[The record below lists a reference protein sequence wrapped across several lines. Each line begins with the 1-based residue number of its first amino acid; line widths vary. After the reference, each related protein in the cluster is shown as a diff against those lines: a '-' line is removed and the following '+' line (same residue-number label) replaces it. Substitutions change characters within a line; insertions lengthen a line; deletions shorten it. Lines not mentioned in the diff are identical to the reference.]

1 MEIREIDPRTASDE
15 DLLTIHRIEEACAHQ
30 RPFRSPAAS
39 DELLVALH
47 ELEVES
53 TACYAT
59 HGATS
64 SS

>member
-1 MEIREIDPRTASDE
+1 VRVREIDT
-15 DLLTIHRIEEACAHQ
+15 
-30 RPFRSPAAS
+30 PAAS